1 MAVFHRETSRVHL
14 PADFG
19 LGLAVTTVIGGLLL
33 LALVAIQSV
42 PTQGPR
48 GESKEPDPAT
58 TYRDILPPAAPP
70 PADQPSLSQP

>member
-1 MAVFHRETSRVHL
+1 MAVFHRETSHVHL

-33 LALVAIQSV
+33 LGLAAIHSM

-48 GESKEPDPAT
+48 GESKQPDPAT
-58 TYRDILPPAAPP
+58 TYTDISAPAPVSSQSSLP
-70 PADQPSLSQP
+70 

>member
-1 MAVFHRETSRVHL
+1 MAVYHRETSHVHL

-33 LALVAIQSV
+33 LGLAAVHSV

-48 GESKEPDPAT
+48 GESKQPDPAS
-58 TYRDILPPAAPP
+58 TYVDIAPPTPAASSS
-70 PADQPSLSQP
+70 SLP